1 MDINDRPG
9 RNPAMK
15 INGQVQKILSHYES
29 DNPGTKAN
37 LARILMHGKLGG
49 TGKLLILP
57 VDQGVEHGPARSFAP
72 NPSAYDPHY
81 HWQLAIEAGL
91 SAFAAPLGFIEAGAS
106 TYAGQVPTILKVNG
120 ANSLSRQKEAADQ
133 AVTASVQDALR
144 LGCAAIGFTI
154 YPGSDAAY
162 PQMND
167 IAEMGREAKA
177 HGLAV
182 VIWSY
187 PRGGNLSR
195 EGETAI
201 DIIAYAAQ
209 LAAQLGAHIIKVKP
223 PTEHLELAAAKPVY
237 EKQKIDIS
245 TPAARI
251 RHVVQSAFNGKRIV
265 VFSGGEAKDLDGV
278 LGEVRAVYAGGA
290 NGSIIGRN
298 TFQRPKPE
306 ALDMLGRIIKI
317 YQGKD

>member
-1 MDINDRPG
+1 
-9 RNPAMK
+9 MK

-133 AVTASVQDALR
+133 AVTASVKDALR